1 MAIAQDDALGATAG
15 GPATSRYDVAVV
27 EPDPRYRMR
36 LGTQLAGAAQ
46 FESIEELVQ
55 HLRPGRPVVVVF
67 GPSVAVPIGFEQ
79 VQRLVVA
86 YPELGAVFAV
96 GDLSAPVL
104 QAALRAGA
112 RDTVAA
118 HDAASM
124 VQSVARVGDL
134 LHDSTVSRVPAVVES
149 RANPG
154 RLIVVFSTKGGVGKS
169 TIAIN
174 VAVAMARRTD
184 ERVALVDADLHFG
197 DIAVLLGIPPQ
208 TTITDAAASIQFA
221 DPGMLSTML
230 TRHESGV
237 YVLPAPAEAVL
248 GTTLAPEELAGIS
261 ACREDRV
268 ITQPF
273 RVAVAGALL
282 VLADDLGDGR
292 VDIDNKTPGARPGT
306 ENPRTAEHLAG
317 DLVELADMPERE
329 RTQERP
335 QRRGCHHPE
344 PQHPLRRTRA
354 QHVRVVDV
362 RAASQDRR
370 HQREDLT
377 ARQRATDPA
386 HQPHRRIDQRLQPE
400 TRHQRR
406 RQDQTRVGHQGRII
420 EDHLDPVDRA
430 RYSTH
435 WKCLPGWRPRRLR
448 TPSSSQPR
456 EAFPRIR
463 AYLTPRSSVDR
474 GSVDAEAP
482 SGRSGRNSRR
492 SGRAGP
498 SGRGSG
504 FS

>member
-1 MAIAQDDALGATAG
+1 MAVVQDDARGATAG

-55 HLRPGRPVVVVF
+55 HLRPGRPVVAVF

-96 GDLSAPVL
+96 GELSAPVL

-154 RLIVVFSTKGGVGKS
+154 RLVVVFSTKGGVGKS

-248 GTTLAPEELAGIS
+248 GTTLPPEELVGVCS
-261 ACREDRV
+261 ALQAFCGQVVVDTPTV
-268 ITQPF
+268 FDDSIL
-273 RVAVAGALL
+273 ALL
-282 VLADDLGDGR
+282 ESSDEILLVGGMDIPSVKNLKIGMQALDLAAIAGPKLRLVLNRANTQVKLDVREIEQVLGLRAEFPIPSDIAVPISVNAGEPVVDRDPKSPASRAMEHIAVTLLGADAAVGST
-292 VDIDNKTPGARPGT
+292 K
-306 ENPRTAEHLAG
+306 
-317 DLVELADMPERE
+317 
-329 RTQERP
+329 
-335 QRRGCHHPE
+335 RRGRK
-344 PQHPLRRTRA
+344 Q
-354 QHVRVVDV
+354 
-362 RAASQDRR
+362 
-370 HQREDLT
+370 
-377 ARQRATDPA
+377 
-386 HQPHRRIDQRLQPE
+386 
-400 TRHQRR
+400 
-406 RQDQTRVGHQGRII
+406 
-420 EDHLDPVDRA
+420 
-430 RYSTH
+430 
-435 WKCLPGWRPRRLR
+435 K
-448 TPSSSQPR
+448 
-456 EAFPRIR
+456 
-463 AYLTPRSSVDR
+463 
-474 GSVDAEAP
+474 
-482 SGRSGRNSRR
+482 
-492 SGRAGP
+492 
-498 SGRGSG
+498 
-504 FS
+504 

>member
-96 GDLSAPVL
+96 GELSAPVL

-124 VQSVARVGDL
+124 VQSVVRVGGL
-134 LHDSTVSRVPAVVES
+134 LHDSTVSRVPAAVES

-248 GTTLAPEELAGIS
+248 GTTLPPEELVGVCAALQGFCGQVVVDTPTVFDDSIL
-261 ACREDRV
+261 
-268 ITQPF
+268 
-273 RVAVAGALL
+273 ALL
-282 VLADDLGDGR
+282 ESADEILLVGGMDIPSVKNLKIGMQTLDLGAIAGPKLHLVLNRSNTQVKLDVREIEQVLGLR
-292 VDIDNKTPGARPGT
+292 AEFPIPSDIAVPISVNAGQPVVAQDPKSPATRAMEHIAVTLLGADV
-306 ENPRTAEHLAG
+306 AASSKK
-317 DLVELADMPERE
+317 
-329 RTQERP
+329 
-335 QRRGCHHPE
+335 RRGRK
-344 PQHPLRRTRA
+344 Q
-354 QHVRVVDV
+354 Q
-362 RAASQDRR
+362 
-370 HQREDLT
+370 
-377 ARQRATDPA
+377 
-386 HQPHRRIDQRLQPE
+386 
-400 TRHQRR
+400 
-406 RQDQTRVGHQGRII
+406 
-420 EDHLDPVDRA
+420 
-430 RYSTH
+430 
-435 WKCLPGWRPRRLR
+435 
-448 TPSSSQPR
+448 
-456 EAFPRIR
+456 
-463 AYLTPRSSVDR
+463 
-474 GSVDAEAP
+474 
-482 SGRSGRNSRR
+482 
-492 SGRAGP
+492 
-498 SGRGSG
+498 
-504 FS
+504 